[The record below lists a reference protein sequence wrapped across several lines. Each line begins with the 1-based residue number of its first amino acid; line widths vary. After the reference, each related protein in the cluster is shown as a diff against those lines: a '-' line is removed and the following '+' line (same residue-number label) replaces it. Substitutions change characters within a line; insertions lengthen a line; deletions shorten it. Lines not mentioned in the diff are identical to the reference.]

1 MPSGRSNFAQ
11 TAIDSAS
18 KTGALS
24 LLGLVLA
31 YWTWAWCAPA
41 PLPRAMEISEPA
53 GRLVAAGNL
62 FGRLPGDA
70 HADVPTGLAIR
81 LLGVMAAEPEGAG
94 YALLQLDAKNTRV
107 VRAGEYLAPGVRLEK
122 VLPQQ
127 VILQRNGSRETLVW
141 PHPVQAPAT
150 TTSTSAR

>member
-1 MPSGRSNFAQ
+1 MSSGRSNFVQ
-11 TAIDSAS
+11 TAIGLAS
-18 KTGALS
+18 KIGALS

-53 GRLVAAGNL
+53 GRLVAAGSL
-62 FGRLPGDA
+62 FGRPPGDV
-70 HADVPTGLAIR
+70 HADAPTGLAIR
-81 LLGVMAAEPEGAG
+81 LLGVMAAEPEGSG
-94 YALLQLDAKNTRV
+94 YALLQIDAKKARL
-107 VRAGEYLAPGVRLEK
+107 VRAGEDLAPGIRIEQ
-122 VLPQQ
+122 VLPQR

-150 TTSTSAR
+150 TTSISR